1 MKLQTKQSESVGGEN
16 ENIKIINHEK
26 IWIITAAIC

>member
-16 ENIKIINHEK
+16 GNIKIINPEK
-26 IWIITAAIC
+26 IRIITAAIC